1 MVVTKLDV
9 SVFFFPSRITP
20 KYYYNDDDVVDGDDG
35 DVAVTMTMIVC
46 RALIYPSLN
55 RRNENGT

>member
-20 KYYYNDDDVVDGDDG
+20 QYYYNDDDVVDGDDG
-35 DVAVTMTMIVC
+35 DVAVTMNWWLFVE
-46 RALIYPSLN
+46 R
-55 RRNENGT
+55 